1 MKLVLNPSYC
11 QLRNFVQKL
20 PISFPTL
27 GDCIYKARNELR
39 KFSYE
44 GQWYVVKNYKVPL
57 FINRIAYMGIETP
70 APVAYIELKSGGLLQ
85 HSFFVSENCSYPRMM
100 REFEEGGIAGR
111 EDILEAFAAFTVDLH
126 KKGVLHLDY
135 SAGNILFDKQEEG
148 IVFSII
154 DLNRMR
160 FIPMTPK
167 MCLANFNRFCRDESV
182 VRYVVGVYA
191 RLRGWDEVT
200 SIEEALRAHREFWVK
215 IERKETLK
223 RRRESSHS
231 LK

>member
-1 MKLVLNPSYC
+1 
-11 QLRNFVQKL
+11 
-20 PISFPTL
+20 
-27 GDCIYKARNELR
+27 
-39 KFSYE
+39 
-44 GQWYVVKNYKVPL
+44 
-57 FINRIAYMGIETP
+57 MGIETP

-135 SAGNILFDKQEEG
+135 SAGNILFDRREG
-148 IVFSII
+148 SVVFSIV

-160 FIPMTPK
+160 FLPMTPK

-191 RLRGWDEVT
+191 RLRGWDEAA
-200 SIEEALRAHREFWVK
+200 SIEEALRAHREFWAK
-215 IERKETLK
+215 IERKDALK
-223 RRRESSHS
+223 CRRKRLRF